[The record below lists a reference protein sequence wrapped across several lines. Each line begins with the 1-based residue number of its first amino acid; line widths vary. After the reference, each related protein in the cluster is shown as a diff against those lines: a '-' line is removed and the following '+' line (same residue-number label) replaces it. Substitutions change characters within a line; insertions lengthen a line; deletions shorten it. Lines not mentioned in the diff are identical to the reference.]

1 MYTSVITC
9 TTRPREVSCV
19 LASTYL
25 LILLYN
31 QPSSDSLLQCSR
43 TEGCTDIYKGKR
55 ERGGRE
61 SEREKERERERE
73 REIGSERERNKER
86 EGARERGRESEG
98 EC

>member
-1 MYTSVITC
+1 MYTVHVHVQCTCTSYMYTSVITC

-43 TEGCTDIYKGKR
+43 TEGCTDIYKGR
-55 ERGGRE
+55 ERGE
-61 SEREKERERERE
+61 SEREWEKERERE
-73 REIGSERERNKER
+73 K
-86 EGARERGRESEG
+86 
-98 EC
+98 